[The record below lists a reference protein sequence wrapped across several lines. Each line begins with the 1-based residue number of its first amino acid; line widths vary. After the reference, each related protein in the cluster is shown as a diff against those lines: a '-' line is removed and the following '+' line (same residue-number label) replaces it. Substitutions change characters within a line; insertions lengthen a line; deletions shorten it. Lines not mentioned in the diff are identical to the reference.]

1 MECLVLKD
9 LPKLLS
15 FHQQNGTIHLP
26 NIQIVQARNI
36 PSIKFFSEGIV
47 ITPLLRS
54 IHVTFAKKLWLGN
67 LNKTLSYISNN
78 PGKFHFAELFG
89 FPS

>member
-26 NIQIVQARNI
+26 NIQIMRARNI
-36 PSIKFFSEGIV
+36 PSMKFFSVGIV

-54 IHVTFAKKLWLGN
+54 IHVTFARKLWLGN
-67 LNKTLSYISNN
+67 LNETLSYISNN
-78 PGKFHFAELFG
+78 PGKFHFAKLFG